1 MKVEESKNDVGAFIA
16 VFAALLLDN
25 VLRLE
30 ETVDQVTK
38 LVMGSGRPDREL
50 IVTLQ
55 SFDRHKQE
63 FEALGDALTR
73 YAEAANA
80 GSLGSDERAMLEEK
94 VISAITV
101 ADLKDRL
108 LSSSAGRP
116 ARVCRPGDIRTGGGA
131 GRRRRGLLA
140 KSKRCCA
147 RRHME
152 DEVVKVLG
160 GNVAMHG
167 FGYLSHSLRDGL
179 ATSPAITP
187 IWSVGQ

>member
-1 MKVEESKNDVGAFIA
+1 MKVEEPTNDVGAFIA

-73 YAEAANA
+73 YAAAAND
-80 GSLGSDERAMLEEK
+80 GTLDNDQRAQLEQK

-108 LSSSAGRP
+108 MDRLQGEPEGFAPPKISEQEAAQVG
-116 ARVCRPGDIRTGGGA
+116 VDI
-131 GRRRRGLLA
+131 
-140 KSKRCCA
+140 
-147 RRHME
+147 
-152 DEVVKVLG
+152 V
-160 GNVAMHG
+160 
-167 FGYLSHSLRDGL
+167 Y
-179 ATSPAITP
+179 
-187 IWSVGQ
+187 

>member
-1 MKVEESKNDVGAFIA
+1 VNVKQPTNDIAAFIA

-73 YAEAANA
+73 YAAAANDE
-80 GSLGSDERAMLEEK
+80 SLAAEHRAQLEQK

-101 ADLKDRL
+101 ADLKERL
-108 LSSSAGRP
+108 MSRLQSDAEQANPPQISEEEA
-116 ARVCRPGDIRTGGGA
+116 AQVDV
-131 GRRRRGLLA
+131 
-140 KSKRCCA
+140 
-147 RRHME
+147 
-152 DEVVKVLG
+152 DVV
-160 GNVAMHG
+160 
-167 FGYLSHSLRDGL
+167 F
-179 ATSPAITP
+179 
-187 IWSVGQ
+187 